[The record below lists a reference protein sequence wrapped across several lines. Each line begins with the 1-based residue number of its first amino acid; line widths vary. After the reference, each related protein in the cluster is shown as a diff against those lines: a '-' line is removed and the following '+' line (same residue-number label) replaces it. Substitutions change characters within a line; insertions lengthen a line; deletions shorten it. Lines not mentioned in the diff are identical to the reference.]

1 MASSSSVEE
10 YYMKASNAIRCALS
24 FEENENLKTLYEM
37 LNTTYECKIAQLRG
51 VVNQEASTEENMSA
65 LEHDSTGRKK
75 STGHHG
81 KKRSSTETIQEIEN
95 HDEDQ
100 DEDTDGSSSY
110 SLDVSRTI
118 SHDEKSLIGDF
129 ERCSKKRKESASEN
143 SEIESFIINNGNQA
157 HEECEWEKVVGLE
170 HVLQCLREATILP
183 QRFPQLFSGERRPWR
198 AVLLY
203 GPPGTGKTMLAS
215 TLAKESL
222 ATFFSVSSADILS
235 KWVGQSERK
244 IKQLFDY
251 ASKRKPSVIF
261 IDEVDS
267 LCSVRNDNE
276 SETSRRIKTEFLVQM
291 QGVSSKN
298 GVTVV
303 GATNLPWEIDI
314 AIRRRFEKRIYVPLP
329 DKKARKEIIVKHIGK
344 TPNSLSEEHIDVIA
358 SKTEGYSG
366 SDISVLIRQA
376 LLEPIR
382 KCQQATHFRKVNG
395 FSPITSQ
402 YCEDLLEPTHEQ
414 DDLALQIS
422 LYDIDSEKLL
432 PPLVTMQ
439 DFEFSLST
447 IKPTLTP
454 EDLEKY
460 EQFSKMF

>member
-1 MASSSSVEE
+1 MRGMVNHDLTEDG
-10 YYMKASNAIRCALS
+10 
-24 FEENENLKTLYEM
+24 
-37 LNTTYECKIAQLRG
+37 TT
-51 VVNQEASTEENMSA
+51 SP

-75 STGHHG
+75 TMEQQHC
-81 KKRSSTETIQEIEN
+81 KKRNCTETFQELEN
-95 HDEDQ
+95 NGDDE
-100 DEDTDGSSSY
+100 EMDGSSSY
-110 SLDVSRTI
+110 SMDVSRI
-118 SHDEKSLIGDF
+118 VSEEDKSTRDMQ
-129 ERCSKKRKESASEN
+129 RRAKKRKDIESEN
-143 SEIESFIINNGNQA
+143 SEIESFIINKENCR
-157 HEECEWEKVVGLE
+157 EEHEWEKVVGLE

-215 TLAKESL
+215 TMAKESL
-222 ATFFSVSSADILS
+222 GTFFSVSSADILS

-244 IKQLFDY
+244 IKQLFEY

-329 DKKARKEIIVKHIGK
+329 DVKSRKEIIVKHIGN
-344 TPNSLSEEHIDVIA
+344 TPNNLTEDQINMIA
-358 SKTEGYSG
+358 SRTEGYSG

-382 KCQQATHFRKVNG
+382 KCQQATHFRKVKG
-395 FSPITSQ
+395 FSPVTSQ

-414 DDLALQIS
+414 DDQALQIS

-439 DFEFSLST
+439 DFEFSLNT

-454 EDLEKY
+454 QDVEKY
-460 EQFSKMF
+460 EHFSIMF